1 MTRQADRA
9 ASVVASIAW
18 IGLLGLL
25 VWQLFH
31 EKWTTVWWFRYTAT
45 AMFGLVVLVFAI
57 ECLSEEMTVR
67 RWATSVLVFTV
78 FGLLFI
84 AAGIFNPAT
93 LGLSRWL
100 LIPIGVYY
108 LVAAGLSGAGAK
120 DVF

>member
-1 MTRQADRA
+1 MRSSNRA
-9 ASVVASIAW
+9 PSVVAAIAW

-67 RWATSVLVFTV
+67 RWSTSVLVFTV
-78 FGLLFI
+78 FGLLFL
-84 AAGIFNPAT
+84 AVGIFNPAT
-93 LGLSRWL
+93 LGLPRWVL
-100 LIPIGVYY
+100 FPAGAYY
-108 LVAAGLSGAGAK
+108 LVAAGLSGAGAR
-120 DVF
+120 DVL